1 MSEVKVNLV
10 QDDSG
15 NFSLAQKEEA
25 VLEQAVEKGEIAPEM
40 VREKSDTVKVDLRN
54 FNKDPEPEIP
64 TQEIQEIHDEPAVL
78 EVIEEEPLV
87 TTQSSNEV
95 VNEVHEDEVVS
106 LGEQPEPFTVTQEQ
120 IEQVVVPENLQEV
133 VRFMEETGGTL
144 EDYVRLNADYST
156 VDNETLLKEYYKKTR
171 PNLDADEIDFLID
184 DQFAYDEDYDDEKTV
199 RKRKLALKEEI
210 ANAQKYLTGIKDE
223 YYKEVKLSS
232 KLSPNEREA
241 VEFYNKYNEE
251 QKSIEAS
258 NRERV
263 DYFTSETKK
272 LFTDFKGFDF
282 NVGDKKFRYTVKN
295 PEAVMNYQS
304 DVSNLIKEFVDD
316 SGKLKDAAGWHK
328 ALYQAKHGDAIA
340 QHFYEQGRADA
351 IKETTMRTKNID
363 MDPRQMHQ
371 DPVQSTNSMQVKALN
386 ADDSSKLKIR
396 FGKR

>member
-1 MSEVKVNLV
+1 MSEIKVNLV
-10 QDDSG
+10 QDESG
-15 NFSLAQKEEA
+15 NLSLAQKEEA
-25 VLEQAVEKGEIAPEM
+25 VLEQAVEKGDIAPEM
-40 VREKSDTVKVDLRN
+40 VREKSDTIKVDLRD
-54 FNKDPEPEIP
+54 FNNDPEPEIQ
-64 TQEIQEIHDEPAVL
+64 TQELQETEDEPVIIQA
-78 EVIEEEPLV
+78 IEEEPLV
-87 TTQSSNEV
+87 TSQSS
-95 VNEVHEDEVVS
+95 DEVIDDKVVEI
-106 LGEQPEPFTVTQEQ
+106 GETPEPLTVTQEQ
-120 IEQVVVPENLQEV
+120 IEQVVVPENLKEV

-171 PNLDADEIDFLID
+171 PNLDPDEIDFLIE

-232 KLSPNEREA
+232 KLSPEQKEA

-251 QKSIEAS
+251 QKASEAA
-258 NRERV
+258 NKERA
-263 DYFTSETKK
+263 DYFFNETKK

-282 NVGDKKFRYTVKN
+282 NVGDKKYRYTVKN

-316 SGKLKDAAGWHK
+316 NGKLKDAAGWHK

-363 MDPRQMHQ
+363 MDPRQTHQ
-371 DPVQSTNSMQVKALN
+371 DPVQNVGGMQVKALN
-386 ADDSSKLKIR
+386 ADDGSKLKIR